1 MRLWALTLDVRL
13 MSLVSVGGGNSDD
26 REFDV
31 RPLGKVREDPVQK
44 AQESEMLLKALKKV
58 WDDHVSSLSKLR
70 DVLRYMVSPVISFQ
84 RRNDR
89 RAVCGCSFTQDRV
102 YTKTADVPEIWDAG
116 LILFVKHIIKSPIED
131 HVISAILTLIQ
142 TERDGFTINRS
153 SVKGC
158 VDVFLQLQ
166 DTSSREPVSIYRR
179 DIEPAV
185 LKESEVFYK
194 KEGERL
200 LETCD
205 APEFLRRVSLRVH
218 DI

>member
-1 MRLWALTLDVRL
+1 M
-13 MSLVSVGGGNSDD
+13 
-26 REFDV
+26 
-31 RPLGKVREDPVQK
+31 
-44 AQESEMLLKALKKV
+44 
-58 WDDHVSSLSKLR
+58 
-70 DVLRYMVSPVISFQ
+70 
-84 RRNDR
+84 
-89 RAVCGCSFTQDRV
+89 
-102 YTKTADVPEIWDAG
+102 
-116 LILFVKHIIKSPIED
+116 
-131 HVISAILTLIQ
+131 ISAILTLIQ

-205 APEFLRRVSLRVH
+205 APEFLRRVSQRVH
-218 DI
+218 DVLNAHLLYAGGGTLPRRGVSDAPHSFYTHHPSSTKDT

>member
-1 MRLWALTLDVRL
+1 M
-13 MSLVSVGGGNSDD
+13 
-26 REFDV
+26 
-31 RPLGKVREDPVQK
+31 
-44 AQESEMLLKALKKV
+44 
-58 WDDHVSSLSKLR
+58 
-70 DVLRYMVSPVISFQ
+70 
-84 RRNDR
+84 
-89 RAVCGCSFTQDRV
+89 CGCSVPQDRV

-205 APEFLRRVSLRVH
+205 APEFLRRVS
-218 DI
+218 